1 MGAPHTARVYI
12 VSQTSLFAQGIRS
25 LLGAEPSVEIL
36 GVESDPAR
44 AVESARS
51 LRPDVIIV
59 EDPAEQGQWERLGP
73 FIRQATAGRILALNL
88 NHEYVTVYDHQRV
101 EARGPPI
108 CSRRFEAL
116 AVTRTDLGI
125 ARARSI
131 RKHEANAEWAASD
144 LAKGMRGNQT

>member
-1 MGAPHTARVYI
+1 MGAPRTARVYI

-101 EARGPPI
+101 EARGPADLLEAIRGSRSHADRSEASPRGGDLSGSTRRTRNGPPPT
-108 CSRRFEAL
+108 SRRA
-116 AVTRTDLGI
+116 
-125 ARARSI
+125 
-131 RKHEANAEWAASD
+131 
-144 LAKGMRGNQT
+144 

>member
-101 EARGPPI
+101 EARGPADLLEAIRGSRSHADRPGNRPGRDLSGSTRRTRNGPPPT
-108 CSRRFEAL
+108 SRRA
-116 AVTRTDLGI
+116 
-125 ARARSI
+125 
-131 RKHEANAEWAASD
+131 
-144 LAKGMRGNQT
+144 

>member
-1 MGAPHTARVYI
+1 MDAPRTARVYI

-73 FIRQATAGRILALNL
+73 FIRQATAGRIVALNL

-101 EARGPPI
+101 EARGQADLLEAIRGSRNHADRPGNRPGRDLSGSTRRMRNGPPPT
-108 CSRRFEAL
+108 SRRA
-116 AVTRTDLGI
+116 
-125 ARARSI
+125 
-131 RKHEANAEWAASD
+131 
-144 LAKGMRGNQT
+144 

>member
-1 MGAPHTARVYI
+1 MGVPPTSRVYI

-51 LRPDVIIV
+51 LQPDVIIV

-101 EARGPPI
+101 EARGPADLLEAIRGSRSHADRPGNRPGRDLSGSTRRTRNGPPPT
-108 CSRRFEAL
+108 SRRA
-116 AVTRTDLGI
+116 
-125 ARARSI
+125 
-131 RKHEANAEWAASD
+131 
-144 LAKGMRGNQT
+144 

>member
-1 MGAPHTARVYI
+1 MDAPRTARVYI

-101 EARGPPI
+101 EARGPADLLEAIRGSRSHADRPGNRPGRDLSGSTRRTRNGPPPT
-108 CSRRFEAL
+108 SRRA
-116 AVTRTDLGI
+116 
-125 ARARSI
+125 
-131 RKHEANAEWAASD
+131 
-144 LAKGMRGNQT
+144 